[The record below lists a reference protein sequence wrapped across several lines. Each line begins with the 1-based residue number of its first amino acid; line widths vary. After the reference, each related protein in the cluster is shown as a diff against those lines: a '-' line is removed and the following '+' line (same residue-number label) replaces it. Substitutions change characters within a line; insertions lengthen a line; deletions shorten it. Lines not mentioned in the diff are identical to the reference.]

1 MDFPSFYSP
10 PTQGSI
16 NQAINWYLDDY
27 NSVWYDPHNIYDLYE
42 ENGIEW
48 IWSFVSNKCV
58 YCRRD
63 CILVFPEQLLWGQ
76 LHYTKTNGRF
86 FTIQNSWR
94 FSHWQ
99 KGNGR
104 FFTIIVQ
111 LLIYNWT
118 LVSIFCSQLSKFK
131 IGVKDY
137 LRRYLH
143 CRLNFL
149 SRPIRFEFR
158 WNTWK

>member
-1 MDFPSFYSP
+1 M
-10 PTQGSI
+10 
-16 NQAINWYLDDY
+16 DDY

-86 FTIQNSWR
+86 FSQFKTHDVFHIDKKAMDVFSQLLSNSWY
-94 FSHWQ
+94 
-99 KGNGR
+99 
-104 FFTIIVQ
+104 IIE
-111 LLIYNWT
+111 LLF
-118 LVSIFCSQLSKFK
+118 VSIFCSQLSKFK
-131 IGVKDY
+131 IDVKEH

-149 SRPIRFEFR
+149 SRPIRF
-158 WNTWK
+158 